1 MPRNNGFWNW
11 VVLAV
16 TVGGYVPLVIGG
28 LHHHSEINLAA
39 YSLWSI
45 AMAMAFGS
53 AFYMKYDTWRLA
65 LGFFIGNVT
74 MIVLGL
80 SVGGYTFNHHI
91 NTLPLLASLSHA
103 GLMSPTII
111 AINAMKDKNPKAA
124 LMVFSFLI
132 LLRPFEKAR
141 CASNTIDAATA
152 MEVHSLRAAQFYC
165 RIVPD

>member
-1 MPRNNGFWNW
+1 
-11 VVLAV
+11 
-16 TVGGYVPLVIGG
+16 
-28 LHHHSEINLAA
+28 
-39 YSLWSI
+39 
-45 AMAMAFGS
+45 
-53 AFYMKYDTWRLA
+53 
-65 LGFFIGNVT
+65 
-74 MIVLGL
+74 VLGVAGAVC
-80 SVGGYTFNHHI
+80 SGAWATGCVVGWLCVGVFGIAIPIAKRMTNAPPHHI

-111 AINAMKDKNPKAA
+111 TINAMKDKNPKAA